1 VIGSGGLN
9 LAAMPPGTRGTG
21 GGRLCKSL
29 THTSGK
35 IRTPPHDGHFTQAM
49 CGFFKDFAQKRGIA
63 LRTSGLTYED
73 TLFEVDG
80 GKTQKEPAK

>member
-1 VIGSGGLN
+1 
-9 LAAMPPGTRGTG
+9 
-21 GGRLCKSL
+21 
-29 THTSGK
+29 
-35 IRTPPHDGHFTQAM
+35 M